1 MRKSA
6 FDRYDNNHAVISKCL
21 GQIVGTNIT
30 QDRGMLN
37 KLTNIFAKKTDRIGI
52 EINSRK
58 INIAQIVKQGQ
69 QYKLLKN
76 VSADVPEGVYRDG
89 QIVDSLALSELIKDT
104 LKVNKISS
112 KKVSTAVPMREA
124 IIRVIPVPAELD
136 EQELKDMVLVHE
148 AGMYLP
154 YPREEVDL
162 DYVKLGYF
170 MDEDGIE
177 KVNVLLVATK
187 KEVTDLYAEIFQ
199 QAELQMNVLE
209 INSFALIR
217 TIREQLRQ
225 FGSKEA
231 VVLVDVEFD
240 STEIAIVVEGVPQ
253 FSRTVPI
260 GIDQMRAAIS
270 HVIDESETAFLED
283 IDLLGNVQDGGDA
296 GSAQM
301 QSGKLALLKVLGELT
316 EELSRSINFYINQSE
331 ELEIAQLL
339 LAGPGAGIG
348 QMDEFFTQRLNLPTM
363 KVDPIVTLALDVN
376 EDIAPNQR
384 PGLGIVL
391 GLGMRD
397 V

>member
-1 MRKSA
+1 
-6 FDRYDNNHAVISKCL
+6 
-21 GQIVGTNIT
+21 
-30 QDRGMLN
+30 MLN
-37 KLTNIFAKKTDRIGI
+37 TLTNIFAKNGDSVGI
-52 EINSRK
+52 EINTQK

-69 QYKLLKN
+69 QYKLMKN
-76 VSADVPEGVYRDG
+76 VSADIPEGVFEEG
-89 QIVDSLALSELIKDT
+89 QIVDSLILSELIKDT
-104 LKVNKISS
+104 LKANKISAT
-112 KKVSTAVPMREA
+112 KVFTAVPMREA

-136 EQELKDMVLVHE
+136 EAELKDMVMVHE

-187 KEVTDLYAEIFQ
+187 KEVTDLYTEVFE
-199 QAELQMNVLE
+199 QAQLKLSVLE

-231 VVLVDVEFD
+231 VVLVDLEFD

-260 GIDQMRAAIS
+260 GTYQMY
-270 HVIDESETAFLED
+270 TAFSQAMSLPATGSAEMLYD
-283 IDLLGNVQDGGDA
+283 IDILSSRDSTGVDSSQIE
-296 GSAQM
+296 
-301 QSGKLALLKVLGELT
+301 SGKAALIKILGELSD
-316 EELSRSINFYINQSE
+316 ELSRSINFYINQSE
-331 ELEIAQLL
+331 DLEIVQLL
-339 LAGPGAGIG
+339 LAGPGAGIR
-348 QMDEFFTQRLNLPTM
+348 QLDEFFTQKLNLPTI
-363 KVDPIVTLALDVN
+363 KVDPIATLGLDIN
-376 EDIAPNQR
+376 EDIASDSR

-397 V
+397 L

>member
-1 MRKSA
+1 MLK
-6 FDRYDNNHAVISKCL
+6 
-21 GQIVGTNIT
+21 NIT
-30 QDRGMLN
+30 NL
-37 KLTNIFAKKTDRIGI
+37 FAKQGDSVGI
-52 EINSRK
+52 EINAQK
-58 INIAQIVKQGQ
+58 INIAQIAKQGQ

-76 VSADVPEGVYRDG
+76 VSADIPEGVYEDG
-89 QIVDSLALSELIKDT
+89 QIVDSLTLAELIKDT
-104 LKVNKISS
+104 LKANKISA

-136 EQELKDMVLVHE
+136 EAELKDMVLVHE

-162 DYVKLGYF
+162 DYAKLGYF

-187 KEVTDLYAEIFQ
+187 KEVTNLYTEIFE
-199 QAELQMNVLE
+199 QAELEINILE

-217 TIREQLRQ
+217 TLREQLRQ

-231 VVLVDVEFD
+231 VVLVDLEFD

-260 GIDQMRAAIS
+260 GTYQMRSAFSQALNLP
-270 HVIDESETAFLED
+270 VTGGSEILQNL
-283 IDLLGNVQDGGDA
+283 DLLDGIEDTGEIDA
-296 GSAQM
+296 SQIE
-301 QSGKLALLKVLGELT
+301 SGQTALLKILGELT

-331 ELEIAQLL
+331 DLEIAQLL
-339 LAGPGAGIG
+339 LAGPGAGIS
-348 QMDEFFTQRLNLPTM
+348 QVDEFFTQKLNLPTV
-363 KVDPIVTLALDVN
+363 KVDPIATLGLDVSQ
-376 EDIAPNQR
+376 DIPQKYR

-397 V
+397 S